1 MRVSA
6 VIHLLDDDP
15 IVGELEGAPDP
26 AAQFVTVY
34 NPRRRDG
41 RTVPFLDSNVERVLF
56 AWHRIS
62 HIQLLSEVDV
72 EKVVSFVRE

>member
-6 VIHLLDDDP
+6 VIHLLDEDP

-41 RTVPFLDSNVERVLF
+41 RTVPFLDSNVARVLF

>member
-6 VIHLLDDDP
+6 VIHLLEEDP

-26 AAQFVTVY
+26 SAQFVTVY